1 MILINNLNLPLNT
14 DFSSLR
20 SIVAK
25 ALKTD
30 EANIIKASLY
40 RKSVDARKKNDVH
53 FCCSVLAEVK
63 GQEKNYLKRC
73 KNAQEFKEKEYVW
86 QKAKFIPKNR
96 PVIAGFGPAGMFAA
110 LTLAR
115 AGLKPIV
122 LERGDDVDTRT
133 RKVGEFFR
141 GKPLDT
147 ESNVQFGEG
156 GAGTFSDGKL
166 NTGIKNPRCRTVLE
180 VLNKHGAPEKI
191 LYEAKPHI
199 GTDILVNVVKNIRK
213 EIISLGG
220 EVRFNTKL
228 NGIKTENSRLC
239 AVFANGEEI
248 KTDTLILSTGHS
260 ARDTFSMLCENGIK
274 MEQKPFAVGVRIE
287 HLQRDIN
294 KALYGGF
301 ADSEYLGAADYK
313 LAVHLENGRGVYTFC
328 MCPGGEVI
336 NASSEKGGIAVNGMS
351 RSLRNGDNANSALL
365 VNVTPED
372 FGGDD
377 VLAGCFLQEKIEK
390 AAYNISDGLVPLTT
404 VGQFVFGE
412 EPEIGRVKPT
422 VKPEYAF
429 ADFEKI
435 FPSFITE
442 SLKEGILEFDKK
454 INGFADKSALLTAP
468 ETRSSSPVRI
478 NRNEEFESVSL
489 AGLYPCG
496 EGAGY
501 AGGIVS
507 AAVDGISVAEKI
519 ITIERG
525 NMNER

>member
-1 MILINNLNLPLNT
+1 MIIINNLKLPLDT
-14 DFSSLR
+14 DFSNLSK
-20 SIVAK
+20 VAAN

-30 EANIIKASLY
+30 EKNIIKASLY
-40 RKSVDARKKNDVH
+40 RKSVDARRKNDVH
-53 FCCSVLAEVK
+53 FCCSILAKVK
-63 GQEKNYLKRC
+63 GQEKLYLKRC
-73 KNAQEFKEKEYVW
+73 KNAQEFKIKEYVW
-86 QKAKFIPKNR
+86 KKADFLPQNR

-133 RKVGEFFR
+133 QKVEAFFKGE
-141 GKPLDT
+141 PLDT

-180 VLNKHGAPEKI
+180 VLSLHGAPDKI

-199 GTDILVNVVKNIRK
+199 GTDILVNVVKSIRK

-220 EVRFNTKL
+220 EVRFNTRL
-228 NGIKTENSRLC
+228 CGIKTEKSKLCCVLTNS
-239 AVFANGEEI
+239 GEI
-248 KTDTLILSTGHS
+248 ITDTLVLATGHS

-274 MEQKPFAVGVRIE
+274 MEQKPFAMGVRIE
-287 HLQRDIN
+287 HLQSDIN
-294 KALYGGF
+294 KALYGDF
-301 ADSEYLGAADYK
+301 WDSPYLGAADYK

-351 RSLRNGDNANSALL
+351 KSKRDAKNANSALL
-365 VNVTPED
+365 VNVLPED
-372 FGGDD
+372 FGSAD
-377 VLAGCFLQEKIEK
+377 VLAGCRLQEKIEK
-390 AAYNISDGLVPLTT
+390 AAYNIADGAVPITT
-404 VGQFVFGE
+404 VGQLVFGE
-412 EPEIGRVKPT
+412 EPKIGKVKPSI
-422 VKPEYAF
+422 KPKYAF

-435 FPSFITE
+435 FPRFLTE
-442 SLKEGILEFDKK
+442 SLKQGILEFDKK
-454 INGFADKSALLTAP
+454 ISGFADTDSVLTAP

-478 NRNEEFESVSL
+478 NRGEDFQSISL
-489 AGLYPCG
+489 KGLYPCG

-507 AAVDGISVAEKI
+507 AAVDGITVAEKI
-519 ITIERG
+519 IERG
-525 NMNER
+525 NLDE

>member
-1 MILINNLNLPLNT
+1 MILINNVNLALNT
-14 DFSSLR
+14 DFR
-20 SIVAK
+20 D
-25 ALKTD
+25 LKTVA
-30 EANIIKASLY
+30 ANALRTDRSNILSASLY
-40 RKSVDARKKNDVH
+40 RKSVDARRKSDVH

-73 KNAQEFKEKEYVW
+73 KNAQEFKIKEYVW
-86 QKAKFIPKNR
+86 QKANFTPENR

-110 LTLAR
+110 LTLAK

-133 RKVGEFFR
+133 RKVEEFFS
-141 GKPLDT
+141 GKPLDC

-180 VLNKHGAPEKI
+180 VFNLHGAPDKI
-191 LYEAKPHI
+191 LYEAKPHL
-199 GTDILVNVVKNIRK
+199 GTDILVNVVKSIRE

-228 NGIKTENSRLC
+228 EGIKTDSEKIC
-239 AVFANGEEI
+239 AVIANGEEI
-248 KTDTLILSTGHS
+248 PCDCLIVATGHS
-260 ARDTFSMLCENGIK
+260 ARDTFKMLCDNNVK

-287 HLQRDIN
+287 HLQSDIN
-294 KALYGGF
+294 KALYGSF
-301 ADSEYLGAADYK
+301 AESEYLGAADYK

-336 NASSEKGGIAVNGMS
+336 NASSENGGLAVNGMS
-351 RSLRNGDNANSALL
+351 KSQRNGANANSALL

-372 FGGDD
+372 FDGKDI
-377 VLAGCFLQEKIEK
+377 LAGCRLQEKIEK
-390 AAYNISDGLVPLTT
+390 AAYNICGGAVPVTT
-404 VGQFVFGE
+404 VGQFVFGQK
-412 EPEIGRVKPT
+412 PEITKVKPT
-422 VKPEYAF
+422 VKPKFEF
-429 ADFEKI
+429 AYFEKI

-454 INGFADKSALLTAP
+454 INGFADKSSVLTAP

-478 NRNEEFESVSL
+478 NRNTEFESVSL
-489 AGLYPCG
+489 KGLYPCG

-507 AAVDGISVAEKI
+507 AAVDGITVAEKI
-519 ITIERG
+519 IFDKLQSL
-525 NMNER
+525 